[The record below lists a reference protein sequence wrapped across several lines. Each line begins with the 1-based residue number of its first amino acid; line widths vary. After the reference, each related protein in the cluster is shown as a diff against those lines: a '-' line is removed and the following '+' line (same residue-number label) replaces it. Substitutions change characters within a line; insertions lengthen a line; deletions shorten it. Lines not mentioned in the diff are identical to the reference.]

1 MKIAGSVALVTGANR
16 GLGRS
21 FVEVLLARGAAK
33 VYAGARKTAE
43 LEDLV
48 AAHGG
53 KVVALPLD
61 VTDQAQVEAAAKA
74 APDVTLLVNNAGVLE
89 GAGLLEAGS
98 VEPLQWELDV
108 NVVGIGR
115 MALGFAPLLEAAG
128 ANAGGAAM
136 VNMLSVA
143 SLATV
148 PHFGTYAASKMA
160 AMALTQG
167 LRCDL
172 AEKGVE
178 VFGIYAGFIDTGM
191 IGFVTMDKT
200 SPEEVASRAL
210 DGVEAGTPEIDV
222 DERSAM
228 VRRRMREDPEA
239 FTKEMW
245 QRAADFRKNF
255 PRDKRGRG

>member
-21 FVEVLLARGAAK
+21 FVEVLLARGASK
-33 VYAGARKTAE
+33 VYAGARKPESLA
-43 LEDLV
+43 DLV

-53 KVVALPLD
+53 KVVPLALD
-61 VTDQAQVEAAAKA
+61 VIDQAQVEAAAKA

-89 GAGLLEAGS
+89 GAGLLEADS
-98 VEPLQWELDV
+98 VKPLQWELDV
-108 NVVGIGR
+108 NVVGTGR
-115 MALGFAPLLEAAG
+115 MALAFAPILER
-128 ANAGGAAM
+128 NAGTAGAAM

-172 AEKGVE
+172 ADKGVE

-200 SPEEVASRAL
+200 SPEDVAGRAL

-228 VRRRMREDPEA
+228 VRRRMREDPDT
-239 FTKEMW
+239 FMKEMW
-245 QRAADFRKNF
+245 QRAAEFREKF
-255 PRDKRGRG
+255 PRDKRG